1 MAAQTGKCSIV
12 QMEKGKPKGK
22 CRKWKLVVS
31 LGRDACTG
39 KYPQKARAFHGT
51 YTQAQ
56 KALAEF
62 VAEINGGEV
71 VRRSAWTFKDY
82 ADHFCELREKSG
94 DYAASTNDATRGR
107 LRQISRHI
115 GGLKMQ
121 EITPAVVETV
131 YLDMRNG
138 KAARVRPLKG
148 TTLNGIHKA
157 ASLMFDHAKK
167 AGVITVNPCDIV
179 DTPSRDTGE
188 KKRLTGAA
196 AQKLIGELDPAESME
211 CAIALCVTLGLRRGE
226 AVSLSWEDVNFEDH
240 IVTVRHSFDKFG
252 NLKAPKTAS
261 GVRILPMSACAEEA
275 LRRREAALI
284 EEYGPNAP
292 GVARRRTRTA
302 SCACFRQG
310 RSSRTSSLTA
320 PTPTT

>member
-1 MAAQTGKCSIV
+1 
-12 QMEKGKPKGK
+12 MEA
-22 CRKWKLVVS
+22 R
-31 LGRDACTG
+31 RE
-39 KYPQKARAFHGT
+39 PQPRRPHGQVPAKARAFHGT

-121 EITPAVVETV
+121 EITPAVMETV

-138 KAARVRPLKG
+138 KAARVRLLKG
-148 TTLNGIHKA
+148 ITPNGIHKA
-157 ASLMFDHAKK
+157 ASLVFDHAKK